1 MTKEQLEHE
10 LVPKHEKLTD
20 SEKKQLLEQYNVT
33 TLEMPKIRLDDPAI
47 RHLDAKR
54 GDMIRITRKS
64 KTAGT
69 TYFYRVVINA

>member
-1 MTKEQLEHE
+1 M
-10 LVPKHEKLTD
+10 HEKLPD
-20 SEKKQLLEQYNVT
+20 SVKKELLEQYNVT
-33 TLEMPKIRLDDPAI
+33 MLEMPKISIDDPAI

-54 GDMIRITRKS
+54 GDMIKITRNS